1 MPRSVLRVGT
11 RGSALALAQAE
22 NVRKA
27 ISQVVSHRN
36 FELVPITTRG
46 DTMSGPI
53 PPVGGKGLFTN
64 DIQDALATG
73 KIDLA
78 VHSAKDLPALPFEG
92 IVLAAVPPREDPRDA
107 LITRHGGGLSKLQ
120 PGATVGTSS
129 LRRTVQLL
137 AMGRGLVPTPMR
149 GNVDT
154 RLRKLSAGE
163 VQSLVLALA
172 GLRRLGKDSRVAEV
186 LPTTVMLPAPGQGAL
201 AVECRAGDKDMREAL
216 SKIEDPLARRAFEP
230 RRVVQRAARRACDA
244 RREHD
249 PAARPGGDAR
259 WGPRAARRR
268 DGHGSGFPRR
278 GARRTDARGRRG
290 RDHRRRHG
298 GISGVSPARRRG
310 SSRTRIPARTR
321 LVGTVYLVG
330 AGPGDP
336 GLITVRGLAAMR
348 AADVVV
354 YDRLGVSPALLDLA
368 PRAERIFAGKSPRR
382 HAMTQ
387 AQINRTLVAHA
398 RRGRA
403 VVRLKGGDPFVFGR
417 GGEEAEALALAGM
430 PFEVVPGV
438 TSAIAGP
445 AAAGIPVTH
454 RDAAASVV
462 IATAHEAPGKAGSR
476 LDWGSLAGADTVV
489 LLMGV
494 ERLPEAAAALIAA
507 GKPKSTPAAVIGS
520 ATLPSQQTVV
530 APLSRIATAAR
541 RAGITPP
548 AVTVVGDV
556 VRLREVLGGW
566 DTRPLSGKRVL
577 VTRTREQASEL
588 SGVLR
593 ELGAEVVE
601 APAIRVEP
609 PRSCS
614 AVDRAISHLS
624 SRRYSWVVFTSANG
638 VRFFFSRLRAARLDA
653 RAFGGVRAAAV
664 GAGTADAL

>member
-1 MPRSVLRVGT
+1 
-11 RGSALALAQAE
+11 
-22 NVRKA
+22 
-27 ISQVVSHRN
+27 
-36 FELVPITTRG
+36 
-46 DTMSGPI
+46 
-53 PPVGGKGLFTN
+53 
-64 DIQDALATG
+64 
-73 KIDLA
+73 
-78 VHSAKDLPALPFEG
+78 
-92 IVLAAVPPREDPRDA
+92 
-107 LITRHGGGLSKLQ
+107 
-120 PGATVGTSS
+120 
-129 LRRTVQLL
+129 
-137 AMGRGLVPTPMR
+137 
-149 GNVDT
+149 
-154 RLRKLSAGE
+154 
-163 VQSLVLALA
+163 
-172 GLRRLGKDSRVAEV
+172 
-186 LPTTVMLPAPGQGAL
+186 
-201 AVECRAGDKDMREAL
+201 
-216 SKIEDPLARRAFEP
+216 
-230 RRVVQRAARRACDA
+230 
-244 RREHD
+244 
-249 PAARPGGDAR
+249 
-259 WGPRAARRR
+259 
-268 DGHGSGFPRR
+268 
-278 GARRTDARGRRG
+278 
-290 RDHRRRHG
+290 
-298 GISGVSPARRRG
+298 
-310 SSRTRIPARTR
+310 
-321 LVGTVYLVG
+321 
-330 AGPGDP
+330 
-336 GLITVRGLAAMR
+336 MR

-494 ERLPEAAAALIAA
+494 ERLPDAAAAQIAA
-507 GKPKSTPAAVIGS
+507 GKPKTTPAAVIGS

-530 APLSRIATAAR
+530 APLWRIAAAAR

-664 GAGTADAL
+664 GAGTADALRAHGIEPDLIPPTFTTEAIGHAFPRGTGRVLLARADKTEPGLEEALRAKGWTPERVTVYRLRAVARMDPAVRRAVLDGTIDILTFASGGTVRAFMRLLRGKPHRRIRVAAIGPVTARAAKKAGLRIDAVAKEHTIPGLAAAAATTANRRS